1 MSGLIGFTLSLFLF
15 LSIAVLRV
23 CIEDRRSFAES
34 RRACTGE
41 YRRFVGRGV
50 YRRFAG
56 SDVVGGVGRLS
67 LVSFRFVAAS
77 VRVRPPASS
86 CDWRSCGWMHVRMY
100 GWWWGGSNYQETQT
114 KWQPNHDIVWF
125 SRLQFTTTKLCKVF
139 SGCIKWFITIFN
151 TCWPVQVGQSCWRGN
166 LGRTG
171 QCCHFVQWLSAAWM

>member
-56 SDVVGGVGRLS
+56 SDIVRSVGRLIARF
-67 LVSFRFVAAS
+67 VSFRRRFGEGAPSGVV
-77 VRVRPPASS
+77 VRLAELRLDARANV
-86 CDWRSCGWMHVRMY
+86 WMMMGW
-100 GWWWGGSNYQETQT
+100 
-114 KWQPNHDIVWF
+114 
-125 SRLQFTTTKLCKVF
+125 LQLSGDANKMTTK
-139 SGCIKWFITIFN
+139 
-151 TCWPVQVGQSCWRGN
+151 PRYRMVQSTAIHHNKAMQS
-166 LGRTG
+166 
-171 QCCHFVQWLSAAWM
+171 V